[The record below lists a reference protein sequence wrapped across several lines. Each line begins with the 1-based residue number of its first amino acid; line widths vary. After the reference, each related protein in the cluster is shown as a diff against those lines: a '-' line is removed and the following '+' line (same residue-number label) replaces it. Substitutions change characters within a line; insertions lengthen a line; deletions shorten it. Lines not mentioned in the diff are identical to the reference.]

1 MGKSLTEVAKS
12 ILTEG
17 AYPSV
22 TPDMHGKFDR
32 DAKSTTTAKS
42 SLRPASGYKEGEF
55 SNSGSSKPT
64 APDNS
69 VEDLGPA
76 LVKNTDTPP
85 TAKAAGKMGKDTS
98 GSSQSRKGTVAAEK
112 SKKQTE
118 VMEEDYE
125 LDEVLDTA
133 NKKMEYIE
141 KAGKQIMDYEP
152 YKDRDGKGAD
162 RVRKRTK
169 GAQMLQKKIAKKGV
183 GPVDEGSQEN
193 KMKKNAAI
201 AAMGDE
207 KEYSR
212 MNPEVAKL
220 KSGRNKLKMEEEIE
234 ISEELEAF
242 INEMIE
248 EGYSEAEIA
257 AAIDENF
264 EIVDLNE
271 EEFEEDYEV
280 DMSEHVE
287 ALFAG
292 EELSEEFKQKA
303 IAIFEAAVKQKVEE
317 ELAVIEEAY
326 AETLEE
332 QIEQIQEELSENVDS
347 YLGYVVEQWM
357 NENEVAIEA
366 GLRTELTEDFI
377 SGLRNLFA
385 EHYIDIPED
394 KVSVVEEMAEKVV
407 ELESKLDE
415 EIDRNVFLTKALNES
430 AQNEI
435 LLNACAGLTEVQSEK
450 LKSLAEGVDYSSID
464 EFENKINI
472 LRESYF
478 NNNVRTNNVLD
489 SNYVD
494 TESNMLNE
502 SLSGPMAVYV
512 RTLGKTLPR

>member
-42 SLRPASGYKEGEF
+42 SLRPAAGYKEGQF
-55 SNSGSSKPT
+55 SNPGSVKPT

-112 SKKQTE
+112 AKKQAE

-125 LDEVLDTA
+125 LDEG
-133 NKKMEYIE
+133 N
-141 KAGKQIMDYEP
+141 
-152 YKDRDGKGAD
+152 
-162 RVRKRTK
+162 
-169 GAQMLQKKIAKKGV
+169 
-183 GPVDEGSQEN
+183 QEN

-264 EIVDLNE
+264 EIVESKDESEDE
-271 EEFEEDYEV
+271 EKDEKHMEEMKNYKV

-303 IAIFEAAVKQKVEE
+303 IAIFEAAVKQKVQE

-332 QIEQIQEELSENVDS
+332 QITQIQEELSESVDS

-357 NENEVAIEA
+357 TENEVAIEA

-407 ELESKLDE
+407 ELESKLNE
-415 EIDRNVFLTKALNES
+415 EIDRNVFLSKALNES

-450 LKSLAEGVDYSSID
+450 LKSLAEGIDYSSID

-478 NNNVRTNNVLD
+478 NNNVRTDNVLD
-489 SNYVD
+489 SNNVD
-494 TESNMLNE
+494 TGSNMLNE
-502 SLSGPMAVYV
+502 SLSGPMAAYV

>member
-42 SLRPASGYKEGEF
+42 SLRPSAGYREGQF
-55 SNSGSSKPT
+55 SNPGSMKPT

-85 TAKAAGKMGKDTS
+85 TAKAAGKMSKDTS

-112 SKKQTE
+112 SKKQAE
-118 VMEEDYE
+118 IMEEDVD
-125 LDEVLDTA
+125 LDEGKWDYPSDLKRKPDQDHPYGPFYDKEKRIIQRRDFR
-133 NKKMEYIE
+133 KKV
-141 KAGKQIMDYEP
+141 KAKAHKELMSG
-152 YKDRDGKGAD
+152 
-162 RVRKRTK
+162 
-169 GAQMLQKKIAKKGV
+169 
-183 GPVDEGSQEN
+183 
-193 KMKKNAAI
+193 KMK
-201 AAMGDE
+201 E
-207 KEYSR
+207 
-212 MNPEVAKL
+212 
-220 KSGRNKLKMEEEIE
+220 MEEEIE

-271 EEFEEDYEV
+271 EDFDEEYEV

-292 EELSEEFKQKA
+292 EDLSEEFKQKA
-303 IAIFEAAVKQKVEE
+303 IAIFEAAVKQKVQE

-332 QIEQIQEELSENVDS
+332 QIGQIQEELSESVDS

-357 NENEVAIEA
+357 TENEVAIEA

-407 ELESKLDE
+407 ELENKLDE

-478 NNNVRTNNVLD
+478 NNNVRTDNVLD

-494 TESNMLNE
+494 TGSNMLNE
-502 SLSGPMAVYV
+502 SLSGPMAAYV